1 MGAAAQD
8 GGHGRD
14 ACGMELTHRFC
25 VQEQDEPAR
34 SHYAL
39 SPDLCWASA
48 QHLASSRQVSVR
60 RSPKRGVYAMAGLP
74 ETEVDGR
81 ILVGRPTDD
90 IARYLAAIVDSSDD
104 AIISVDVHGIMTSW
118 NKGAERLF
126 GYAFA
131 ETVGKPVTILLPSDR
146 QDEEKAILQRISRG
160 RRVDHYETVRQRK
173 DGGLID
179 VSLTVSPVR
188 DGKGQIVG
196 ASKIARDI
204 TARKHREAQMAILA
218 REAEHRAKNL
228 LSVVQAIVQL
238 SYADTPEGLK
248 GVIAERIRA
257 LASVVS
263 LFTDSRWT
271 GAELHALIAQEL
283 SPYDPDGGA
292 LCRFDGPE
300 LILDPDTAQALAL
313 IIHELARNAAK
324 YGALSVPNGRLGVSW
339 SRTQDDQVLLRWI
352 ETGGPHVQPSK
363 REGFGTRL
371 MKGLIGD
378 RLKGTIRFDWRTE
391 GLVCE
396 IAFSH
401 RGSG

>member
-1 MGAAAQD
+1 
-8 GGHGRD
+8 
-14 ACGMELTHRFC
+14 
-25 VQEQDEPAR
+25 
-34 SHYAL
+34 
-39 SPDLCWASA
+39 
-48 QHLASSRQVSVR
+48 
-60 RSPKRGVYAMAGLP
+60 MAGLP
-74 ETEVDGR
+74 ETKVDGR
-81 ILVGRPTDD
+81 TLVRQPTDD
-90 IARYLAAIVDSSDD
+90 LAQYLAAIVDSSDD
-104 AIISVDVHGIMTSW
+104 AIISVDVHGTMTSW

-126 GYAFA
+126 GYGFA
-131 ETVGKPVTILLPSDR
+131 EAVGKSITILLPSDR
-146 QDEEKAILQRISRG
+146 QDEEGAILRRISRG
-160 RRVDHYETVRQRK
+160 ARVNHYETVRQRK

-188 DGKGQIVG
+188 NAKGQIIG

-238 SYADTPEGLK
+238 SHADTPEGLK

-263 LFTDSRWT
+263 LFADSRWT
-271 GAELHALIAQEL
+271 GAELHALVTQEL

-292 LCRFDGPE
+292 HCRLDGPK
-300 LILDPDTAQALAL
+300 LILEPDTAQAVAL
-313 IIHELARNAAK
+313 TIHELARNAAK
-324 YGALSVPNGRLGVSW
+324 YGALSVPNGSLGVSW
-339 SRTQDDQVLLRWI
+339 SRTEDDQVLLRWT
-352 ETGGPHVQPSK
+352 ETGGPHVQASK

-371 MKGLIGD
+371 MKGLIRD

-391 GLVCE
+391 GLACE

-401 RGSG
+401 RGPG